1 MHWPFKFITTV
12 FDDMLQAKN
21 KDFEEMG
28 WFEILMFYGF
38 REGNDVAMS
47 DDDDTHL
54 IPSLVERAVLP
65 LVTSLVENVWEV
77 MSSQQT
83 KRLSQL
89 VSRLMEDYPTVS
101 TDSKNTE
108 VCAHVYVC
116 VCVCVR
122 VYMCVCLCL
131 YVCVYVCICVC
142 TCVCVCLRACVFA
155 CVCVCVCMRVCVWCV
170 RVWCVRV
177 WCVRARVCVLV

>member
-108 VCAHVYVC
+108 VCVC
-116 VCVCVR
+116 VCVVC
-122 VYMCVCLCL
+122 MC
-131 YVCVYVCICVC
+131 VCVYVMY
-142 TCVCVCLRACVFA
+142 TYNY
-155 CVCVCVCMRVCVWCV
+155 CMTPLLFSTIDNAECYFD
-170 RVWCVRV
+170 
-177 WCVRARVCVLV
+177 

>member
-1 MHWPFKFITTV
+1 MSICTIPVCIVQMCGVCTYAFAVNMCVLVCTFISLV
-12 FDDMLQAKN
+12 IMRIYDVIYDGCLQAKM

-38 REGNDVAMS
+38 REGYDTMTSN
-47 DDDDTHL
+47 DDDNAHL

-77 MSSQQT
+77 MSSRQT

-108 VCAHVYVC
+108 VCVC
-116 VCVCVR
+116 VV
-122 VYMCVCLCL
+122 
-131 YVCVYVCICVC
+131 
-142 TCVCVCLRACVFA
+142 
-155 CVCVCVCMRVCVWCV
+155 
-170 RVWCVRV
+170 
-177 WCVRARVCVLV
+177 

>member
-1 MHWPFKFITTV
+1 MCYQNSKFITTV
-12 FDDMLQAKN
+12 FDDVLQAKV

-38 REGNDVAMS
+38 REGSDVAMS
-47 DDDDTHL
+47 DDDDDSHL

-77 MSSQQT
+77 MSSRQT

-89 VSRLMEDYPTVS
+89 VARLMEDYPTVS

-108 VCAHVYVC
+108 VCTV
-116 VCVCVR
+116 
-122 VYMCVCLCL
+122 
-131 YVCVYVCICVC
+131 
-142 TCVCVCLRACVFA
+142 
-155 CVCVCVCMRVCVWCV
+155 
-170 RVWCVRV
+170 
-177 WCVRARVCVLV
+177 